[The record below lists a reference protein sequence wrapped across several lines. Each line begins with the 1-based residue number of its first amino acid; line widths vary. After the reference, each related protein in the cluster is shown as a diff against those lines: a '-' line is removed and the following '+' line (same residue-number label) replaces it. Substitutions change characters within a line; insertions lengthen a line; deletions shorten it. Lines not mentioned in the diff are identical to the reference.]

1 MTWNPQRRSRS
12 RYAQWLAA
20 GGAEIL
26 ELLRRLHA
34 GGQTIVLVTHAD
46 AVAAA
51 ADRIVRMRDGRIDDG
66 VDEVVAGSGDP
77 VFADLVA
84 EQV

>member
-1 MTWNPQRRSRS
+1 M
-12 RYAQWLAA
+12 
-20 GGAEIL
+20 
-26 ELLRRLHA
+26 
-34 GGQTIVLVTHAD
+34 LVTHAD